1 MKYLF
6 TLLLLTVLS
15 YATIARRADNP
26 GRLPDELVQFF
37 AGNWKGEGAFAN
49 GRKIAAGVSF
59 KLALDSSWLSYE
71 HTDEAPNRYKA
82 FSFWGTDK
90 QTGQFLAYTFDNFH
104 GHRQFATDGWKN
116 GKLVLTTQ
124 EYYAGKGILFQ
135 HFIYEKL
142 DERTFKMTY
151 ETSTDGI
158 AWKMGDYLVFTKQ

>member
-82 FSFWGTDK
+82 FSFWVPINKQGSFLPIHLITFMGT
-90 QTGQFLAYTFDNFH
+90 GSLP
-104 GHRQFATDGWKN
+104 
-116 GKLVLTTQ
+116 LT
-124 EYYAGKGILFQ
+124 AGKTVNW
-135 HFIYEKL
+135 Y
-142 DERTFKMTY
+142 
-151 ETSTDGI
+151 
-158 AWKMGDYLVFTKQ
+158 